1 MKTDREK
8 LIEMLDMNCGYVS
21 EMKAEQLAD
30 HLISQG
36 VSIPVRCAECKHW
49 CEPRFCILTER
60 KYGDCIKPL
69 GAYEDGIETYEDDFC
84 AYGERK
90 EDVPDTKDGK
100 YSEKPNSW
108 KDRMLRTFLGRDR

>member
-36 VSIPVRCAECKHW
+36 VSIPVRCAECVYYSKTTVVGLDMRCNHPQLDYDVECYDHW
-49 CEPRFCILTER
+49 L
-60 KYGDCIKPL
+60 
-69 GAYEDGIETYEDDFC
+69 ETSPNDFC
-84 AYGERK
+84 SYGERK
-90 EDVPDTKDGK
+90 EDGQ
-100 YSEKPNSW
+100 EA
-108 KDRMLRTFLGRDR
+108 

>member
-1 MKTDREK
+1 MTTDREK
-8 LIEMLDMNCGYVS
+8 LIELLDTNCGYVD
-21 EMKAEQLAD
+21 EMKADELAD
-30 HLISQG
+30 YLISKG
-36 VSIPVRCAECKHW
+36 ATIPVRCGECKHW

-90 EDVPDTKDGK
+90 EG
-100 YSEKPNSW
+100 
-108 KDRMLRTFLGRDR
+108 